1 MDTMKMTKSQMLKRY
16 ILLVIGLFF
25 SAIGVAVTKHG
36 DLGVSP
42 ISSVANVVA
51 ERFRFFSLGNWLII
65 WNCILI
71 LGQIILLR
79 KKFKP
84 VQLLQI
90 PLSFLFGWFT
100 DFGLW
105 CVSFIPVNIYPIRLL
120 MVMIGTVI
128 LGFGITLCVIA
139 NVVMNSGEAFVKAVS
154 DTIHKNFGN
163 VKIAFDIACVIMAVF
178 LSLIFFNLKIVGT
191 REGTIIAALCT
202 GLVVKF
208 FSRLQNILLNTLK
221 KNTENGI
228 QKKNAI
234 Q

>member
-1 MDTMKMTKSQMLKRY
+1 MDTMKMTKSQILKRY

-163 VKIAFDIACVIMAVF
+163 VKIAFDIACVIMTVF
-178 LSLIFFNLKIVGT
+178 LSLIFFNLKIVGI
-191 REGTIIAALCT
+191 REGTVIAALCT

-208 FSRLQNILLNTLK
+208 LSKLLLK
-221 KNTENGI
+221 MKRE
-228 QKKNAI
+228 
-234 Q
+234 

>member
-178 LSLIFFNLKIVGT
+178 PSLIFFNLKIVGI
-191 REGTIIAALCT
+191 REGTVIAALCT

-208 FSRLQNILLNTLK
+208 LSKLLLK
-221 KNTENGI
+221 MM
-228 QKKNAI
+228 
-234 Q
+234 

>member
-105 CVSFIPVNIYPIRLL
+105 CVSFIPVNIYPLRLL

-163 VKIAFDIACVIMAVF
+163 VKIAFDIACVIMTVF
-178 LSLIFFNLKIVGT
+178 LSLIFFNLKIVGI
-191 REGTIIAALCT
+191 REGTVIAALCT

-208 FSRLQNILLNTLK
+208 LSKLLLK
-221 KNTENGI
+221 MM
-228 QKKNAI
+228 
-234 Q
+234 

>member
-25 SAIGVAVTKHG
+25 SAIGVAVTKYG

-163 VKIAFDIACVIMAVF
+163 VKIAFDIACVIMTVF
-178 LSLIFFNLKIVGT
+178 LSLIFFNLKIVGI
-191 REGTIIAALCT
+191 REGTVIAALCT

-208 FSRLQNILLNTLK
+208 LSKLLLK
-221 KNTENGI
+221 MM
-228 QKKNAI
+228 
-234 Q
+234 

>member
-1 MDTMKMTKSQMLKRY
+1 MDTMKMTKSQILKRY

-25 SAIGVAVTKHG
+25 SAIGVAVTKYG

-163 VKIAFDIACVIMAVF
+163 VKIAFDIACVIMTVF
-178 LSLIFFNLKIVGT
+178 LSLIFFNLKIVGI
-191 REGTIIAALCT
+191 REGTVIAALCT

-208 FSRLQNILLNTLK
+208 LSKLLLK
-221 KNTENGI
+221 MM
-228 QKKNAI
+228 
-234 Q
+234 